1 MRTTA
6 AHKGHARTEGETRPH
21 DVSRWRGQKWR
32 TGGSDKGRFGDH
44 HPVAGPVI
52 ALMPQESGRVRRSS
66 ATCGGRYRGFRQDGS
81 HANV

>member
-6 AHKGHARTEGETRPH
+6 AHKVHARTEGETRPH

-32 TGGSDKGRFGDH
+32 TGGSDKGRLAITH
-44 HPVAGPVI
+44 ATRIGP
-52 ALMPQESGRVRRSS
+52 VRRSS